1 MSTRYP
7 IRDQIAIVGVGTTDY
22 SRDSGKSELG
32 LVADSSRAAIRDA
45 GLTAQDIDGVVGSW
59 VRAELVQGAL
69 GIPAVNYYLNTI
81 LPPFHGQVI
90 AAMNAVFAGL
100 CDTVLAYHSGY
111 RTAVASRSAAAD
123 PFRVP
128 RRSRLRP
135 LSPMPDTING
145 VVCYATWAARYLHE
159 YGASREDLGRMS
171 INNRS
176 NAVHNEHAVQ
186 RTPMTMEDYL
196 KGRMIR
202 EPLSMF
208 DMDYPVDGSDALVIT
223 TLERA
228 KDLTDTPVIIHAA
241 VEGQTNH
248 AVEEDMPDLTDTG
261 LKVAAESLWARS
273 ELTLDDVDV
282 YMPYDGFSIIQL
294 KWFESIGYCG
304 VGEAPAF
311 VKEHWNADENRL
323 EINGRV
329 LVNPHGGSM
338 SEGASQGAGHI
349 REAVRQLR
357 GQGSGLQ
364 VENATTALVTPG
376 GFFYNAGALLL
387 RTDG

>member
-1 MSTRYP
+1 MKARYP
-7 IRDQIAIVGVGTTDY
+7 IQDQVAIVGVGTTEY

-32 LVADSSRAAIRDA
+32 LVAEASRAAIRDA
-45 GLTAQDIDGVVGSW
+45 GLTAKDIDGIAGSW

-81 LPPFHGQVI
+81 LPPFQGQVI
-90 AAMNAVFAGL
+90 AGMNAVFAGL
-100 CDTVLAYHSGY
+100 CETVLVYHSGY

-145 VVCYATWAARYLHE
+145 TVCYATWADRYLHE
-159 YGASREDLGRMS
+159 YGATREDLGLIA

-176 NAVHNEHAVQ
+176 NAVHNDHAVQ
-186 RTPMTMEDYL
+186 RDPLTMEGYL
-196 KGRMIR
+196 AGRMIR
-202 EPLSMF
+202 EPLNLF

-223 TLERA
+223 TAERA
-228 KDLTDTPVIIHAA
+228 RDLTDTPVLLHVA
-241 VEGQTNH
+241 VDGQTSH
-248 AVEEDMPDLTDTG
+248 AVEEDMPDLTQTG
-261 LKVAAESLWARS
+261 LKAAADNLWARTDLS
-273 ELTLDDVDV
+273 LDDVDV

-311 VKEHWNADENRL
+311 LKKHWNADENRI

-329 LVNPHGGSM
+329 LVNPHGGSL

-364 VENATTALVTPG
+364 VEGAKTALVTPG

-387 RTDG
+387 RTES